1 MSNETDTVMDINGL
15 IETIAN
21 GYAAAGRAW
30 DQAKKMGADP
40 NSVMRRAI
48 ERIGDAAVVEAMLN
62 HAPSPGPWFANE
74 YVGPMHDD
82 NHPCAGPMARTI
94 SRMLAAAPTPIPD
107 QAPALECGVMFASG
121 VQLMGVLSATPE
133 GGLRMLTQA
142 ANQGPNAV
150 MMAEQFFDASDV
162 MVIMVKREVKLESPS
177 LIVRS

>member
-1 MSNETDTVMDINGL
+1 MSTDDRVMDIKGL
-15 IETIAN
+15 IDTMAE
-21 GYAAAGRAW
+21 GYSTAGGAWQRAM
-30 DQAKKMGADP
+30 QMGVDP
-40 NSVMRRAI
+40 GIVIRGIKDRM
-48 ERIGDAAVVEAMLN
+48 GDNLAGVEDMLN
-62 HAPSPGPWFANE
+62 E
-74 YVGPMHDD
+74 VGVAVMHDD

-150 MMAEQFFDASDV
+150 MMAEQFFDAADV